1 MTEEN
6 LANFLYLLRG
16 EMLLYQ
22 NAFVLGREGT
32 SDSSLQ
38 TVTLATMLAIIE
50 QPDFKLY
57 WGQRQSVF
65 IQSFQHYISELE
77 PQEGSSLTELYN

>member
-6 LANFLYLLRG
+6 LANFLYLLHG

-32 SDSSLQ
+32 LDSSLQ
-38 TVTLATMLAIIE
+38 TVTLATMSAIID
-50 QPDFKLY
+50 QPGFKLY
-57 WGQRQSVF
+57 WRQRQSVF
-65 IQSFQHYISELE
+65 IQFFQDYISELE